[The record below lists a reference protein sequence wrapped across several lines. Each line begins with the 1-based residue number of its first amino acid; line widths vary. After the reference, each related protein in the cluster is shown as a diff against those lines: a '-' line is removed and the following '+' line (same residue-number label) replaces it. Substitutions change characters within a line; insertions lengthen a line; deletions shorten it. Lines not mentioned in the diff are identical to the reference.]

1 MDFRQIQF
9 CTGLEAIELL
19 QLQELLTLAAFGSKE
34 RRLEELERALW
45 KSAPV
50 VSVWEGT
57 KMIGFA
63 RAISDGIYRAMI
75 WDVIIHP
82 QYQGVGLE
90 QKLLETILSHPRMN
104 RVERVYLMN
113 TNPQH
118 LYQQMGFQWNSSTTM
133 VLLNQSLATSRSS
146 LTAELS

>member
-1 MDFRQIQF
+1 MDFRQIQV

-19 QLQELLTLAAFGSKE
+19 QLQELLTLAAFGPKE
-34 RRLEELERALW
+34 RRLEELERAIFQ
-45 KSAPV
+45 SAPV

-63 RAISDGIYRAMI
+63 RAISDGIYRATI
-75 WDVIIHP
+75 WDMIIHP
-82 QYQGVGLE
+82 EYQGVGLE
-90 QKLLETILSHPRMN
+90 QKLLETVLTHPRMN

-113 TNPQH
+113 ANPQH

-133 VLLNQSLATSRSS
+133 VLLNQSLAFPFITHG
-146 LTAELS
+146 